1 MVSRVLAWL
10 SATLAATV
18 QLLRSNSRTA
28 VSPAC
33 PEPSYPLL
41 ASSSQERSEYEFEEV
56 SPACLGYK
64 VPTKLVAALAWHLVR
79 SHGKSAPSLA
89 VRAVG
94 MIAIFIATT
103 RSDVEETSKHGLE
116 DVSPTSLGYV
126 CFCLSV
132 VSELS
137 CSPCTSGAT
146 AGRCK
151 AQSMASP
158 C

>member
-1 MVSRVLAWL
+1 MPLGCGLSEMVSRLLAWL

-28 VSPAC
+28 VSSVC

-89 VRAVG
+89 VCTVG
-94 MIAIFIATT
+94 MSARFI
-103 RSDVEETSKHGLE
+103 R
-116 DVSPTSLGYV
+116 
-126 CFCLSV
+126 
-132 VSELS
+132 
-137 CSPCTSGAT
+137 
-146 AGRCK
+146 
-151 AQSMASP
+151 
-158 C
+158 